1 LEVKEIR
8 ADNIKYQPKDCLVLT
23 SEGICQPCGLGSAAY
38 VLLLGD
44 RGKYAG
50 VLEEAELRELKAAVE
65 KALEVTPK
73 KPEFWI
79 ETAIRSP
86 ATVFLG
92 TPYSIDGSKHIASF
106 EHFQSAQE
114 YVAWKNAQE
123 SK

>member
-1 LEVKEIR
+1 MKEIR

-73 KPEFWI
+73 PPKYSVHGHEAWMQ
-79 ETAIRSP
+79 TGAIM
-86 ATVFLG
+86 G
-92 TPYSIDGSKHIASF
+92 SIA
-106 EHFQSAQE
+106 HFNNPQLAEE
-114 YVAWKNAQE
+114 YVAWKNAQGE
-123 SK
+123 KAIG